1 MTENTVKDG
10 TAKLLGNNVQI
21 KKMQVKGPLTKII
34 EIALTR

>member
-1 MTENTVKDG
+1 MQNPVTDG
-10 TAKLLGNNVQI
+10 TAKHLENNVQI